1 MFVLFLFLFVDQC
14 GIVEKKNSITLSCEK
29 KKQGNFEVFIVV
41 DVDVEQIDFE
51 WNSLPKIMMI
61 SRR

>member
-14 GIVEKKNSITLSCEK
+14 GIDEKKISITLSCEK

-51 WNSLPKIMMI
+51 
-61 SRR
+61 